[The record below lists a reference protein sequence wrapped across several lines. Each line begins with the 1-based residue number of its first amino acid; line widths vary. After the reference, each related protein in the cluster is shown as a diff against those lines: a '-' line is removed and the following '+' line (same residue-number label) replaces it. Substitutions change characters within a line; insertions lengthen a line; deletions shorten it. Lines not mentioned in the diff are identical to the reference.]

1 MAKNIKRNRK
11 SGFGRKENIREER
24 KGTMVKSLLTFSFKD
39 LDQSQPKGSPQ
50 TIKTWMNSNLLM
62 PLIERLRDLSKLT
75 RDEALKQEQI
85 KIYGNFP
92 PTDKTIFSHPPHVE
106 DNVAWSVIKA
116 IGGQKG
122 TLAGYVIESTFYVVF
137 FDKDHKF
144 WISEKKHT

>member
-1 MAKNIKRNRK
+1 MAKNKKRERK
-11 SGFGRKENIREER
+11 SGFGRKENIREEK
-24 KGTMVKSLLTFSFKD
+24 KGTKVRSLLTFSFKD
-39 LDQSQPKGSPQ
+39 LDQSQPTVSPQ
-50 TIKTWMNSNLLM
+50 TIQSWMNDRMLA

-75 RDEALKQEQI
+75 RDEALKQQQI

-92 PTDKTIFSHPPHVE
+92 PVGKTMYKHPSHVE

-122 TLAGYVIESTFYVVF
+122 TVAGYVIESTFYIVF